1 LEFLD
6 VEEDGMED
14 TFFPG
19 SDDDL
24 GMNESDRE
32 GRDEEEKEEGEVPLT
47 PRQPQKTSNRLQNH
61 FSHRAQWKLFK
72 QKETWTVIHQ

>member
-1 LEFLD
+1 
-6 VEEDGMED
+6 MED

-32 GRDEEEKEEGEVPLT
+32 GRDEEEEEEEGEGVE
-47 PRQPQKTSNRLQNH
+47 S
-61 FSHRAQWKLFK
+61 
-72 QKETWTVIHQ
+72 